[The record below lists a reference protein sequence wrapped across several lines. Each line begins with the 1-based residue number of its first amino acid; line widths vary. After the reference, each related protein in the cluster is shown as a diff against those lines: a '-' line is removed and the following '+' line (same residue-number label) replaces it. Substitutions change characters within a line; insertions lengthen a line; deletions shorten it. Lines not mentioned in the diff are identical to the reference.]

1 MCLKA
6 FFKKKAGSG
15 KFRLTLLAVIL
26 LLLIIGISFC
36 KGTERVDYLTETVRL
51 GNIEQKVTATGQVSA
66 VQLVDV
72 GAQVSGQ
79 IETLYVHLGQEVKK
93 GDMVADID
101 STTQENDLAINKAKL
116 ETYQAQL
123 NSRKIALKIAQ
134 TQYNRERKLKLR
146 DATSAEQLENFRN
159 ELAAA
164 EAAVIE
170 MESLLKQT
178 QIAVNTSEVNL
189 GYTKI
194 SSPLDGVVVSVAVEA
209 GQTVNA
215 NQTTPTIVQ
224 IADLSEMEIK
234 IEISEGD
241 ITKVKPG
248 MPVSFTILSEPDQIY
263 ETTLKS
269 IDPGLAT
276 LTDGTY
282 TGTTDASTAIY
293 YYGKLIVPNN
303 EGKLRIGMTT
313 QNTITISSAQDV
325 LVVSTMA
332 IYYVEGHAW
341 VDVLQKDG
349 KIVSKQVTTGLSD
362 NMNTEIISGL
372 SEGEEVVLASMTQS
386 EIDSSASGGRR
397 PRMRL

>member
-1 MCLKA
+1 MDISR
-6 FFKKKAGSG
+6 FFQQKGKSG
-15 KFRLTLLAVIL
+15 KFKLIL
-26 LLLIIGISFC
+26 LFLVAIAAALTAALCRGP
-36 KGTERVDYLTETVRL
+36 EQVDYLTEFVRR

-79 IETLYVHLGQEVKK
+79 IEKLYVHLGQEVKR

-101 STTQENDLAINKAKL
+101 STTQENDLAINRAKL

-123 NSRKIALKIAQ
+123 NSREIALKIAK
-134 TQYNRERKLKLR
+134 TQYERERRLKNR
-146 DATSAEQLENFRN
+146 DATSSEKLEDARN

-170 MESLLKQT
+170 MESLIKQT

-189 GYTKI
+189 GYTRI
-194 SSPLDGVVVSVAVEA
+194 SAPLDGVVVSLAVEA

-241 ITKVKPG
+241 VTKVKPG
-248 MPVSFTILSEPDQIY
+248 MPVSFTILSEPDQVY

-269 IDPGLAT
+269 IDPGLTT

-282 TGTTDASTAIY
+282 TGTTDT
-293 YYGKLIVPNN
+293 
-303 EGKLRIGMTT
+303 
-313 QNTITISSAQDV
+313 
-325 LVVSTMA
+325 
-332 IYYVEGHAW
+332 
-341 VDVLQKDG
+341 
-349 KIVSKQVTTGLSD
+349 
-362 NMNTEIISGL
+362 
-372 SEGEEVVLASMTQS
+372 
-386 EIDSSASGGRR
+386 
-397 PRMRL
+397 